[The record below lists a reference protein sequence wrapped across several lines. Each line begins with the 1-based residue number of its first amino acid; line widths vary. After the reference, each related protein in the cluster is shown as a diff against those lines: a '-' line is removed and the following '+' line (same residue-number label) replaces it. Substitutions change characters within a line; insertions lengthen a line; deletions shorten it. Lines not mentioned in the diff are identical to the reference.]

1 MQPDG
6 TPDVGLMVVVV
17 IVYLLPSLL
26 ALMRRHRS
34 LPAIVFVNT
43 VLGWTVVG
51 WFWAMI
57 WSLTGNVRP
66 SSRDASPG

>member
-6 TPDVGLMVVVV
+6 TPDVGLMAVVV

-66 SSRDASPG
+66 SPRDASRG